1 MMNLNQKEITF
12 LESQKEAL
20 NKNPADW
27 IGFFWGMAKDKTL
40 WPMNA
45 LRINNFLI
53 ENGFDIIEPRNAVAL
68 YVLEESLTMFREFS
82 KITGSAV
89 NKVLLS
95 DFVRKY
101 FTCCNGIPT
110 EELTN
115 LINEHSKELGAH
127 VAQNSIII
135 DL

>member
-1 MMNLNQKEITF
+1 MTLNQKELTF
-12 LESQKEAL
+12 LQSQKEAL

-27 IGFFWGMAKDKTL
+27 IGFYWGMAKDKTL

-45 LRINNFLI
+45 TRINDFLI
-53 ENGFDIIEPRNAVAL
+53 ANGFDIIEGRNAVAL
-68 YVLEESLTMFREFS
+68 YVLEESLNMFRGFS
-82 KITGSAV
+82 KIAGSTV

-95 DFVRKY
+95 DFLHKY
-101 FTCCNGIPT
+101 FVCYNGIPT

-127 VAQNSIII
+127 VVQDSIII